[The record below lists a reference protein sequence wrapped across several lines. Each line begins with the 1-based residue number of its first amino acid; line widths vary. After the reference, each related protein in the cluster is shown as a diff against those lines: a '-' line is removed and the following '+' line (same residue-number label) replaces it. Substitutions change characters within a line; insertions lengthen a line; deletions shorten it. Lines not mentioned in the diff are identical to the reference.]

1 MKLNLNQAAIA
12 KPYLASIGAGVLHD
26 VWDAMALF
34 KGRDVME
41 VVAAREALGFLE
53 DFLWLVVIDVVSFNA
68 VTWTGFNGK
77 SAHVIDEIN

>member
-34 KGRDVME
+34 KGRDVVE
-41 VVAAREALGFLE
+41 VVAAREALGF
-53 DFLWLVVIDVVSFNA
+53 
-68 VTWTGFNGK
+68 
-77 SAHVIDEIN
+77 